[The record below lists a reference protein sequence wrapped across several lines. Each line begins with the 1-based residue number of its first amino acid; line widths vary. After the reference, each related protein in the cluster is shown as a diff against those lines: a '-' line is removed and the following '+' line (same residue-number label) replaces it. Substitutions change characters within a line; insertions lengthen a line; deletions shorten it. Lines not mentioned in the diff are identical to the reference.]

1 MEEGLVKYR
10 AGKVSNNCKIDI
22 LVLDTGGGRTATVT
36 SSAWKIIHTYDQKVK
51 LQGYQSN
58 NKLTVCKVVN
68 AATKAEIIGREEP
81 IIVRMNYATYLDN
94 TNKRQSLYQ
103 PFQLM
108 AHGIKCDL
116 TPSKYDGKAGMT
128 IEEDF
133 IPFNYDDEKLFLH
146 ISKPIEKVKEERKA
160 RRPVITEEEKKAY
173 ILKQQKSLF
182 S

>member
-68 AATKAEIIGREEP
+68 AATKAEIMQKEEP
-81 IIVRMNYATYLDN
+81 IIIIMNYATYLKDKN
-94 TNKRQSLYQ
+94 
-103 PFQLM
+103 
-108 AHGIKCDL
+108 
-116 TPSKYDGKAGMT
+116 
-128 IEEDF
+128 
-133 IPFNYDDEKLFLH
+133 
-146 ISKPIEKVKEERKA
+146 ER
-160 RRPVITEEEKKAY
+160 E
-173 ILKQQKSLF
+173 
-182 S
+182 